1 MAVTITTT
9 KAPRQTKFER
19 VFEDED
25 SISVWKYD
33 LDKHPYGPI
42 STEIKYKR
50 GYKHPRENEK
60 KFLKE
65 LIAEEKRKSRAKNS

>member
-9 KAPRQTKFER
+9 KAPKPTKFER

-25 SISVWKYD
+25 SISTWKYD

-42 STEIKYKR
+42 STEIKYKK
-50 GYKHPRENEK
+50 GFVHPKMNQK
-60 KFLKE
+60 KFMKDILTEQKSKTKE
-65 LIAEEKRKSRAKNS
+65 S